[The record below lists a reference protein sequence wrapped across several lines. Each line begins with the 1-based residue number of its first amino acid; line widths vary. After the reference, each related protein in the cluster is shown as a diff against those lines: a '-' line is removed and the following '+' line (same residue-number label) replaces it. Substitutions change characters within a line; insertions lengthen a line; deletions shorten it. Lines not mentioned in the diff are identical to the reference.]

1 MTFARRLP
9 FAAGPLAL
17 AALVAL
23 APVSGQAQ
31 DAADRLL
38 TPGAAQTPAPAQ
50 PTDQDLAAEAA
61 RQAAEREARLR
72 ALGESYRRAP
82 DERQDPQELVR
93 TRILNAEIRA
103 QNDLAEDQ
111 ERADRAAYEEAAARH
126 SEALSRA
133 ETERLNHEAELRAAQ
148 AAQVRYESDMN
159 AWRARVRACEA
170 GDRRACQGW

>member
-1 MTFARRLP
+1 MPFARRI
-9 FAAGPLAL
+9 PLAL
-17 AALVAL
+17 APLALAPLALVAL
-23 APVSGQAQ
+23 APGAGLAQ
-31 DAADRLL
+31 DAVDRLL
-38 TPGAAQTPAPAQ
+38 SPPPQAPAAA
-50 PTDQDLAAEAA
+50 PDPAAEAA
-61 RQAAEREARLR
+61 ERDARLR

-111 ERADRAAYEEAAARH
+111 ERADRAAYEAAAARH

-148 AAQVRYESDMN
+148 AAQARYESDMQ